1 MKLPK
6 TRLSTRMSGSAKATE
21 QRLRHLFARHK
32 RPALA
37 LVAAVA
43 LAIGLCG
50 GLVAC
55 RSATQ
60 AASFTMDTQYYD
72 ALGNYIEI
80 PRLTSEGEGAQTVN
94 QALSALKSQY
104 RTVMAAPMNTA
115 GGQRC
120 LFYPAIT
127 ERYDNLIFYLDSAS
141 SGNDG
146 DFYALVYD
154 RQEDRVVTL
163 TEALEL
169 AGITEDALCRGA
181 EEYLNGELPEAEVAL
196 AARDGTVTGFRIRD
210 NGGVEFYLSCM
221 TDDADPAV
229 DAVDGWQ
236 HLLVY
241 ADGSWRHY
249 NCKATAPLTEE
260 LLIPAEEL
268 AGFDTPLWYQWGPS
282 GGAPEGGFAME
293 QIPPQVEEQVL
304 QYMVDHVGYSEL
316 PMELIL
322 CTSFTDLSRLD
333 LAEEWRD
340 MDALECYGITYG
352 ANGTYVGED
361 LLFFRKGE
369 QYTFVGSLGE
379 YNSEQV
385 EPTRLAAVGIY
396 NYRIMYWMLEQGIL
410 TAFPEADAMLRD
422 APMPLAARSAAVAYF
437 YSNRPA
443 DISIFFAD
451 QAPLQPEG
459 RTMRID
465 GADYLGLRQLYETY
479 GVVYQLR
486 CSGWEDG
493 NWYAYPE
500 PLWLV
505 FQLGQG
511 GDMTTVLGESVPRET
526 VEQAALEQGYHL
538 VDGTVALWRDG
549 YPNPAG
555 PGSEVGFFQEEPVVT
570 VLEGAEPIY
579 QAGDWWQQ
587 MEWEGLS
594 ALCYCNADGGYA
606 IQRLETTRT
615 DLFTDRGIR
624 VGSTRAEVEAAYG
637 EKLSR
642 TDYWGLYP
650 GEDYLWYCADPEG
663 WGAAILFF
671 FDGDQVSRIVLNN
684 MFN

>member
-32 RPALA
+32 RPALV

-60 AASFTMDTQYYD
+60 AGSFTMDTQYYD

-80 PRLTSEGEGAQTVN
+80 PRLTAEGEGAQAVN

-104 RTVMAAPMNTA
+104 QTVMAAPMNTA

-154 RQEDRVVTL
+154 RQKDRVVTL

-169 AGITEDALCRGA
+169 AGTTEDALCRGA
-181 EEYLNGELPEAEVAL
+181 EEYLNGELAGTEVAL
-196 AARDGTVTGFRIRD
+196 AAQDGTVTGFRIRND
-210 NGGVEFYLSCM
+210 GGVEFYLSCM

-282 GGAPEGGFAME
+282 GGAPESGFLLQ
-293 QIPPQVEEQVL
+293 QIPEQVETQAQVFL
-304 QYMVDHVGYSEL
+304 EGEGYHAPPDSL
-316 PMELIL
+316 LL
-322 CTSFTDLSRLD
+322 RACFDDLSGLE
-333 LAEEWRD
+333 LASEWQGY
-340 MDALECYGITYG
+340 DALECYQVTYSVPDTHR
-352 ANGTYVGED
+352 AVD
-361 LLFFRKGE
+361 LLFFRRGE
-369 QYTFVGSLGE
+369 DYTYVGELIGMD
-379 YNSEQV
+379 YQAV
-385 EPTRLAAVGIY
+385 EPTRLASVGPY
-396 NYRIMYWMLEQGIL
+396 NYAVMYHLLEEGIL

-422 APMPLAARSAAVAYF
+422 APMPLAAQSAAVAYF

-465 GADYLGLRQLYETY
+465 GADYLALRQLYETY

-493 NWYAYPE
+493 GWYSYPE

-505 FQLGQG
+505 FQLDQG
-511 GDMTTVLGESVPRET
+511 GDMTVLGESVPRET

-538 VDGTVALWRDG
+538 ADGTVALWRDG

-555 PGSEVGFFQEEPVVT
+555 PGSEVGFFREEPVVT
-570 VLEGAEPIY
+570 VLAGAEPIY
-579 QAGDWWQQ
+579 QEGDWWQQ
-587 MEWEGLS
+587 MEWESLS
-594 ALCYCNADGGYA
+594 ALCYCNADGSYA
-606 IQRLETTRT
+606 IERLETTRT
-615 DLFTDRGIR
+615 DLSTDRGIR

-637 EKLSR
+637 EELSH

-684 MFN
+684 MFD

>member
-32 RPALA
+32 RPALV

-154 RQEDRVVTL
+154 RQKDRVVTL

-196 AARDGTVTGFRIRD
+196 AARDGTVTGFRIRND
-210 NGGVEFYLSCM
+210 GGVEFYLSCM

-282 GGAPEGGFAME
+282 GGAPESGFLLQ
-293 QIPPQVEEQVL
+293 QIPEQVETQAQVFL
-304 QYMVDHVGYSEL
+304 EGEGYHAPPDSL
-316 PMELIL
+316 LL
-322 CTSFTDLSRLD
+322 RACFDDLSGLE
-333 LAEEWRD
+333 LASEWQGY
-340 MDALECYGITYG
+340 DALECYQVTYSVPDTHR
-352 ANGTYVGED
+352 AVD
-361 LLFFRKGE
+361 LLFFRRGE
-369 QYTFVGSLGE
+369 DYTYVGELIGMD
-379 YNSEQV
+379 YQAV
-385 EPTRLAAVGIY
+385 EPTRLASVGPY
-396 NYRIMYWMLEQGIL
+396 NYAVMYHLLEEGIL

-422 APMPLAARSAAVAYF
+422 APIPLAARSAAVAYF

-493 NWYAYPE
+493 GWYSYPE

-505 FQLGQG
+505 FQLDQG
-511 GDMTTVLGESVPRET
+511 GDMTVLGESVPRET

-555 PGSEVGFFQEEPVVT
+555 PGSEVGFFREEPVVT
-570 VLEGAEPIY
+570 VLAGAEPIY
-579 QAGDWWQQ
+579 QEGDWWQQ

-594 ALCYCNADGGYA
+594 ALCYCNADGSYA
-606 IQRLETTRT
+606 VERLETTRT
-615 DLFTDRGIR
+615 DLSTDQGIR

-637 EKLSR
+637 EELSH

-684 MFN
+684 MFD

>member
-32 RPALA
+32 RPALL
-37 LVAAVA
+37 LVAVVA

-60 AASFTMDTQYYD
+60 AGSFTMDTQYYD

-80 PRLTSEGEGAQTVN
+80 PRLTSEGEGAQVVN

-104 RTVMAAPMNTA
+104 QTVMAAPMNTA

-282 GGAPEGGFAME
+282 GGAPESGFLLQ
-293 QIPPQVEEQVL
+293 QIPEQVETQAQVFL
-304 QYMVDHVGYSEL
+304 EGEGYHAPPDSL
-316 PMELIL
+316 LL
-322 CTSFTDLSRLD
+322 RACFDDLSGLE
-333 LAEEWRD
+333 LASEWQGY
-340 MDALECYGITYG
+340 DALECYQMTYSVPDTHR
-352 ANGTYVGED
+352 AVD
-361 LLFFRKGE
+361 LLFFRRGE
-369 QYTFVGSLGE
+369 DYTYVGELIGMD
-379 YNSEQV
+379 YQAV
-385 EPTRLAAVGIY
+385 EPTRLASVGPY
-396 NYRIMYWMLEQGIL
+396 NYAVMYHLLEEGIL

-422 APMPLAARSAAVAYF
+422 APIPLAARSAAVAYF

-493 NWYAYPE
+493 SWYSYPE

-505 FQLGQG
+505 FQLDQG
-511 GDMTTVLGESVPRET
+511 GDMTVLGESVPRET

-538 VDGTVALWRDG
+538 VDGTVVLWRDG

-555 PGSEVGFFQEEPVVT
+555 PGSEVGFFREEPVVT
-570 VLEGAEPIY
+570 VLEDAEPIY
-579 QAGDWWQQ
+579 QEGDWWQQ

-594 ALCYCNADGGYA
+594 ALCYCNADGSYA
-606 IQRLETTRT
+606 VERLETTWT
-615 DLFTDRGIR
+615 DLSTERGIR

-637 EKLSR
+637 EELSH

-650 GEDYLWYCADPEG
+650 GENYLWYCADPEG

-684 MFN
+684 MFD

>member
-1 MKLPK
+1 MKVPH
-6 TRLSTRMSGSAKATE
+6 TRLSTHMSGSAKETE
-21 QRLRHLFARHK
+21 QRLRNLFARHK
-32 RPALA
+32 RPALL
-37 LVAAVA
+37 LVAVVA

-55 RSATQ
+55 RSTTQ
-60 AASFTMDTQYYD
+60 AGSFTMDTQYYD

-80 PRLTSEGEGAQTVN
+80 PRLTSEGEGAQEVN
-94 QALSALKSQY
+94 QALAALKSQY
-104 RTVMAAPMNTA
+104 QTVMNAPMNTV

-120 LFYPAIT
+120 LFYPAVT

-146 DFYALVYD
+146 DIYTLVYD

-169 AGITEDALCRGA
+169 AGTTEDALCRGA
-181 EEYLNGELPEAEVAL
+181 EEYLNGELAGTEVAL
-196 AARDGTVTGFRIRD
+196 AAQDGAVTGFRIRN
-210 NGGVEFYLSCM
+210 NGEAEFYLTCM

-241 ADGSWRHY
+241 ADGNWRHY

-260 LLIPAEEL
+260 LLIPVGEL
-268 AGFDTPLWYQWGPS
+268 ASFETPLWYQWGPS
-282 GGAPEGGFAME
+282 DGAPEGGFQLE
-293 QIPPQVEEQVL
+293 QIPEQVETQAQTFLEGE
-304 QYMVDHVGYSEL
+304 GYHAPPDSL
-316 PMELIL
+316 LL
-322 CTSFTDLSRLD
+322 RVCFDDLSGLE
-333 LAEEWRD
+333 LASEWQGY
-340 MDALECYGITYG
+340 DALECYRMTYSVPD
-352 ANGTYVGED
+352 THRTVD
-361 LLFFRKGE
+361 LLFFRRGE
-369 QYTFVGSLGE
+369 DYTYVGELIGMD
-379 YNSEQV
+379 YQTV
-385 EPTRLAAVGIY
+385 EPTRLASVGPY
-396 NYRIMYWMLEQGIL
+396 NYAVMYHLLEEGIL

-422 APMPLAARSAAVAYF
+422 APMPLAAQSAAVAYF

-443 DISIFFAD
+443 DMTVFFAD

-465 GADYLGLRQLYETY
+465 EATYLGLRQLYETY

-493 NWYAYPE
+493 GWYAYPE

-511 GDMTTVLGESVPRET
+511 GDMTTVLGESVPRKT

-538 VDGTVALWRDG
+538 VDGEIALWRDG

-570 VLEGAEPIY
+570 VLEDADPIY
-579 QAGDWWQQ
+579 QEGDWWQQ

-594 ALCYCNADGGYA
+594 ALCYCNADGSYA

-615 DLFTDRGIR
+615 DLSTDRGIR

-637 EKLSR
+637 ENLSR

-650 GEDYLWYCADPEG
+650 GEDYLWYCADPAG

-671 FDGDQVSRIVLNN
+671 FNGDGVSRIVLNN

>member
-1 MKLPK
+1 MKVPH
-6 TRLSTRMSGSAKATE
+6 TRLSTHMSGSAKATE
-21 QRLRHLFARHK
+21 QRLRNLFARHK
-32 RPALA
+32 RPALL
-37 LVAAVA
+37 LVAVVA

-55 RSATQ
+55 RSTTQ
-60 AASFTMDTQYYD
+60 AGSFTMDAQYYD
-72 ALGNYIEI
+72 VLGNYIEI
-80 PRLTSEGEGAQTVN
+80 PRLTAEGEGAQAVN
-94 QALSALKSQY
+94 QALAVLKSQY
-104 RTVMAAPMNTA
+104 QTVMAAPINTA

-120 LFYPAIT
+120 LFYPAVT

-146 DFYALVYD
+146 DIYTLVYD

-169 AGITEDALCRGA
+169 AGTTEDALCRGA
-181 EEYLNGELPEAEVAL
+181 EEYLNGELAGTEVAL
-196 AARDGTVTGFRIRD
+196 VARDGAVTGFRIRD
-210 NGGVEFYLSCM
+210 DGGVEFYLTCM

-241 ADGSWRHY
+241 ADDSWRHY

-260 LLIPAEEL
+260 LLIPLEEL
-268 AGFDTPLWYQWGPS
+268 TGFDTPLWYQWGPS
-282 GGAPEGGFAME
+282 SGVPEGGFQLE
-293 QIPPQVEEQVL
+293 QIPEQVETQAQTFLEGEGYHAPPDSLLLQVCF
-304 QYMVDHVGYSEL
+304 D
-316 PMELIL
+316 
-322 CTSFTDLSRLD
+322 DLSGLE
-333 LAEEWRD
+333 LASEWQGY
-340 MDALECYGITYG
+340 DAMECYRMTYSVPD
-352 ANGTYVGED
+352 TYRAVD
-361 LLFFRKGE
+361 LLFFRRGE
-369 QYTFVGSLGE
+369 DYTYVGELIGMD
-379 YNSEQV
+379 YQTV
-385 EPTRLAAVGIY
+385 EPTRLASVGPY
-396 NYRIMYWMLEQGIL
+396 NYAVMYHLLEEGIL

-422 APMPLAARSAAVAYF
+422 APMPLAAQSAAVAYF

-443 DISIFFAD
+443 DMTVFFAD

-465 GADYLGLRQLYETY
+465 EATYLGLRQLYETY

-493 NWYAYPE
+493 GWYAYPE

-511 GDMTTVLGESVPRET
+511 GDMTTVLGESVPRKT

-538 VDGTVALWRDG
+538 VDGEIALWRDG

-555 PGSEVGFFQEEPVVT
+555 PGSEVGFFREEPVVT

-579 QAGDWWQQ
+579 QEGDWWQQ
-587 MEWEGLS
+587 MEWEDLS

-606 IQRLETTRT
+606 AYRLETTRI

-637 EKLSR
+637 ENLSH

-671 FDGDQVSRIVLNN
+671 FDGDGVSRIVLNN

>member
-1 MKLPK
+1 MSFPR
-6 TRLSTRMSGSAKATE
+6 TRLSTRMSGSASETE
-21 QRLRHLFARHK
+21 RRLRHLFAKHK

-37 LVAAVA
+37 LVAVVA
-43 LAIGLCG
+43 LAIALCG

-55 RSATQ
+55 QSATG
-60 AASFTMDTQYYD
+60 SGGLTMDIQYYD
-72 ALGNYIEI
+72 VMGNYIEI
-80 PRLTSEGEGAQTVN
+80 PRLEATGEGAREVN
-94 QALSALKSQY
+94 QALSALQSRYQS
-104 RTVMAAPMNTA
+104 TMEAPMNTV
-115 GGQRC
+115 GDKRC
-120 LFYPAIT
+120 IFYPAIT
-127 ERYDNLIFYLDSAS
+127 GRYDNLVFYLDSTS

-146 DFYALVYD
+146 DIYTLVYD

-163 TEALEL
+163 AEVLEL
-169 AGITEDALCRGA
+169 AGTTEDALCQGA
-181 EEYLNGELPEAEVAL
+181 EEYLNGELSSTEVPL
-196 AARDGTVTGFRIRD
+196 ATQDGAVTGFRIRND
-210 NGGVEFYLSCM
+210 GGVEFYLSCV

-241 ADGSWRHY
+241 AGGSYRHY
-249 NCKATAPLTEE
+249 DCKASAPLGEE

-268 AGFDTPLWYQWGPS
+268 AAFEMPLWYQWGPS
-282 GGAPEGGFAME
+282 GGEPEGGFAME

-304 QYMVDHVGYSEL
+304 QYMVEHVGYSEL

-322 CTSFTDLSRLD
+322 RTSFDDLSGLD
-333 LAEEWRD
+333 LTEKWRD
-340 MDALECYGITYG
+340 ADALECYGITYG

-379 YNSEQV
+379 HDFEQV
-385 EPTRLAAVGIY
+385 EPTRLAAVGTY
-396 NYRIMYWMLEQGIL
+396 NYRIMHWMLAQGIL
-410 TAFPEADAMLRD
+410 TAFPEADVMLRD

-443 DISIFFAD
+443 DMSIFFAD
-451 QAPLQPEG
+451 QALPHPKG

-465 GADYLGLRQLYETY
+465 EADYLGLRQLYETY

-493 NWYAYPE
+493 GWYSYPG

-505 FQLGQG
+505 FQLDQE
-511 GDMTTVLGESVPRET
+511 GDMTTVLGESVPRGS
-526 VEQAALEQGYHL
+526 VEQAVLEQGYHL
-538 VDGTVALWRDG
+538 VDGAVALWRDG

-555 PGSEVGFFQEEPVVT
+555 PGSEVNFFREEPVVT
-570 VLEGAEPIY
+570 ILEDADPIY
-579 QAGDWWQQ
+579 HEGDWWQQ

-594 ALCYCNADGGYA
+594 ALCYCNADGSYA
-606 IQRLETTRT
+606 IEHLETIRT
-615 DLFTDRGIR
+615 DLSTERGIR
-624 VGSTRAEVEAAYG
+624 IGSTRAEVEAAYG

-642 TDYWGLYP
+642 ADYWGLYP
-650 GEDYLWYCADPEG
+650 GEDRLWYCADPEG

-671 FDGDQVSRIVLNN
+671 FDGDGVSRIVLNN
-684 MFN
+684 MFD

>member
-32 RPALA
+32 RPALV

-60 AASFTMDTQYYD
+60 AGSFTMDTQYYD

-80 PRLTSEGEGAQTVN
+80 PRLTAEGEGAQAVN

-104 RTVMAAPMNTA
+104 QTVMAAPMNTA

-141 SGNDG
+141 SGNEG

-282 GGAPEGGFAME
+282 GGAPESGFLL
-293 QIPPQVEEQVL
+293 QPIPEQVETQAQVFL
-304 QYMVDHVGYSEL
+304 EGEGYHAPPDSL
-316 PMELIL
+316 LL
-322 CTSFTDLSRLD
+322 RACFDDLSGLE
-333 LAEEWRD
+333 LASEWQGY
-340 MDALECYGITYG
+340 DALECYQMTYSVPDTHR
-352 ANGTYVGED
+352 AVD
-361 LLFFRKGE
+361 LLFFRQGE
-369 QYTFVGSLGE
+369 DYTYVGELIGMD
-379 YNSEQV
+379 YQAV
-385 EPTRLAAVGIY
+385 EPTRLASVGPY
-396 NYRIMYWMLEQGIL
+396 NYAVMYHLLEEGIL

-422 APMPLAARSAAVAYF
+422 APIPLAARSAAVAYF

-493 NWYAYPE
+493 GWYSYPE

-505 FQLGQG
+505 FQLDQG
-511 GDMTTVLGESVPRET
+511 GDMTVLGESVPRET

-555 PGSEVGFFQEEPVVT
+555 PGSEVGFFREEPMVT
-570 VLEGAEPIY
+570 VLEDAEPIY
-579 QAGDWWQQ
+579 QEGDWWQQ

-594 ALCYCNADGGYA
+594 ALCYCNADGSYA
-606 IQRLETTRT
+606 VERLETTWT
-615 DLFTDRGIR
+615 DLSTERGIR
-624 VGSTRAEVEAAYG
+624 VGSTRAEV
-637 EKLSR
+637 
-642 TDYWGLYP
+642 
-650 GEDYLWYCADPEG
+650 
-663 WGAAILFF
+663 
-671 FDGDQVSRIVLNN
+671 
-684 MFN
+684 

>member
-32 RPALA
+32 RPALL
-37 LVAAVA
+37 LVAVVA

-60 AASFTMDTQYYD
+60 AGSFTMDTQYYD

-80 PRLTSEGEGAQTVN
+80 PRLTSEGEGAQVVN

-104 RTVMAAPMNTA
+104 QTVMAAPMNTA

-282 GGAPEGGFAME
+282 GGAPESGFLLQ
-293 QIPPQVEEQVL
+293 QIPEQVETQAQVFL
-304 QYMVDHVGYSEL
+304 EGEGYHAPPDSL
-316 PMELIL
+316 LL
-322 CTSFTDLSRLD
+322 RACFDDLSGLE
-333 LAEEWRD
+333 LASEWQGY
-340 MDALECYGITYG
+340 DALECYQMTYSVPDTHR
-352 ANGTYVGED
+352 AVD
-361 LLFFRKGE
+361 LLFFRRGE
-369 QYTFVGSLGE
+369 DYTYVGELIGMD
-379 YNSEQV
+379 YQAV
-385 EPTRLAAVGIY
+385 EPTRLASVGPY
-396 NYRIMYWMLEQGIL
+396 NYAVMYHLLEEGIL

-422 APMPLAARSAAVAYF
+422 APIPLAARSAAVAYF

-493 NWYAYPE
+493 SWYSYPE

-505 FQLGQG
+505 FQLDQG
-511 GDMTTVLGESVPRET
+511 GDMTVLGESVPT
-526 VEQAALEQGYHL
+526 ATTEQAGQRQAHHL
-538 VDGTVALWRDG
+538 ADGTAVQWRDG

-555 PGSEVGFFQEEPVVT
+555 PGSEVGFFREEPVVT
-570 VLEGAEPIY
+570 VLEDAEPIY
-579 QAGDWWQQ
+579 QEGDWWQQ

-594 ALCYCNADGGYA
+594 ALCYCNADGSYA
-606 IQRLETTRT
+606 VERLETTWT
-615 DLFTDRGIR
+615 DLSTERGIR

-637 EKLSR
+637 EELSH

-684 MFN
+684 MFD

>member
-1 MKLPK
+1 MKVPH
-6 TRLSTRMSGSAKATE
+6 TRLSTHMSGSAKATE
-21 QRLRHLFARHK
+21 QRLRNLFARHK
-32 RPALA
+32 RPALL
-37 LVAAVA
+37 LVGMVT

-55 RSATQ
+55 RSTTQ
-60 AASFTMDTQYYD
+60 AGSFTMDTQYYD

-80 PRLTSEGEGAQTVN
+80 PRLTAEGEGAQEVN
-94 QALSALKSQY
+94 QALAALKSQY
-104 RTVMAAPMNTA
+104 QTVMDAPMNTV

-120 LFYPAIT
+120 LLYPAVT
-127 ERYDNLIFYLDSAS
+127 ERNDNLIFYLDSAS

-146 DFYALVYD
+146 DIYTLVYD

-169 AGITEDALCRGA
+169 AGTTEDALCRGA
-181 EEYLNGELPEAEVAL
+181 EEYLNGELAGTEVAL
-196 AARDGTVTGFRIRD
+196 AAQDGAVTGFRIRD
-210 NGGVEFYLSCM
+210 DGGVEFYLTCM
-221 TDDADPAV
+221 TDDADPAA

-241 ADGSWRHY
+241 ADGNWRHY
-249 NCKATAPLTEE
+249 NCKATLMLTEE

-282 GGAPEGGFAME
+282 GGVPEGGFLLQQIPEQVENQAQVFLEGEGYHAPPDSLLLRVCFDDLSGLELASEWQGYDAME
-293 QIPPQVEEQVL
+293 C
-304 QYMVDHVGYSEL
+304 YRMTYSV
-316 PMELIL
+316 PD
-322 CTSFTDLSRLD
+322 THR
-333 LAEEWRD
+333 A
-340 MDALECYGITYG
+340 
-352 ANGTYVGED
+352 VD
-361 LLFFRKGE
+361 LLFFRRGE
-369 QYTFVGSLGE
+369 DYTYVGELIGMD
-379 YNSEQV
+379 YQTV
-385 EPTRLAAVGIY
+385 EPTRLASVGPY
-396 NYRIMYWMLEQGIL
+396 NYAVMYHLLEQGIL

-422 APMPLAARSAAVAYF
+422 TPMPLAARSAAVAYF

-443 DISIFFAD
+443 DMSIFFAD

-465 GADYLGLRQLYETY
+465 EASYLGLRQLYETY

-486 CSGWEDG
+486 CSGWENGD
-493 NWYAYPE
+493 WYAYPE

-555 PGSEVGFFQEEPVVT
+555 PASEVGFFWEEPVVT
-570 VLEGAEPIY
+570 VLEDADPIY
-579 QAGDWWQQ
+579 QEGDWWQQ

-594 ALCYCNADGGYA
+594 TLCYRNADGSYA

-615 DLFTDRGIR
+615 DLSTDRGIR

-642 TDYWGLYP
+642 TDYWSLYP

-684 MFN
+684 MFS

>member
-6 TRLSTRMSGSAKATE
+6 TRLSTHMSGSAKETE

-32 RPALA
+32 RPALL
-37 LVAAVA
+37 LVAVVA

-80 PRLTSEGEGAQTVN
+80 PRLTSEGEGAQVVN

-104 RTVMAAPMNTA
+104 QTVMAAPMNTA

-181 EEYLNGELPEAEVAL
+181 EEYLNGELPGTEVAL
-196 AARDGTVTGFRIRD
+196 AAQDGTVTGFRIRD

-282 GGAPEGGFAME
+282 GGALESGFLLQ
-293 QIPPQVEEQVL
+293 QIPEQVETQAQVFL
-304 QYMVDHVGYSEL
+304 EGEGYHAPPDSL
-316 PMELIL
+316 LL
-322 CTSFTDLSRLD
+322 RACFDDLSGLE
-333 LAEEWRD
+333 LASEWQGY
-340 MDALECYGITYG
+340 DALECYQMTYSVPDTHR
-352 ANGTYVGED
+352 AVD
-361 LLFFRKGE
+361 LLFFRRGE
-369 QYTFVGSLGE
+369 DYTYVGELIGMD
-379 YNSEQV
+379 YQAV
-385 EPTRLAAVGIY
+385 EPTRLASVGPY
-396 NYRIMYWMLEQGIL
+396 NYAVMYHLLEEGIL

-422 APMPLAARSAAVAYF
+422 APIPLAARSAAVAYF

-493 NWYAYPE
+493 GWYSYPE

-505 FQLGQG
+505 FQLDQG
-511 GDMTTVLGESVPRET
+511 GDMTVLGESVPRET

-555 PGSEVGFFQEEPVVT
+555 PGSEVGFFREEPVVT
-570 VLEGAEPIY
+570 VLAGAEPIY
-579 QAGDWWQQ
+579 QEGDWWQQ
-587 MEWEGLS
+587 VEWEGLS
-594 ALCYCNADGGYA
+594 ALCYCNADGSYA
-606 IQRLETTRT
+606 IERLETTRT
-615 DLFTDRGIR
+615 DLSTDRGIR

-637 EKLSR
+637 EELSH

-684 MFN
+684 MFD

>member
-1 MKLPK
+1 MSVPK
-6 TRLSTRMSGSAKATE
+6 TRLSTAMSGSASETE
-21 QRLRHLFARHK
+21 QRLRNLFVGHR

-37 LVAAVA
+37 LVLAVGF
-43 LAIGLCG
+43 AIGLCG

-60 AASFTMDTQYYD
+60 AGSFTMDTQYYD

-80 PRLTSEGEGAQTVN
+80 PRLTAEEGGAQAVN
-94 QALSALKSQY
+94 QGRCALESQY
-104 RTVMAAPMNTA
+104 QAVMAAPMNTA

-120 LFYPAIT
+120 LFYPAVT

-154 RQEDRVVTL
+154 RQKDRVVTL

-282 GGAPEGGFAME
+282 GGAPESGFLLQ
-293 QIPPQVEEQVL
+293 QIPEQVETQAQVFL
-304 QYMVDHVGYSEL
+304 EGEGYHAPPDSL
-316 PMELIL
+316 LL
-322 CTSFTDLSRLD
+322 RACFDDLSGLE
-333 LAEEWRD
+333 LASEWQGY
-340 MDALECYGITYG
+340 DALECYQMTYSVPDTHRG
-352 ANGTYVGED
+352 VD
-361 LLFFRKGE
+361 LLFFRRGE
-369 QYTFVGSLGE
+369 DYTYVGELIGMD
-379 YNSEQV
+379 YQAV
-385 EPTRLAAVGIY
+385 EPTRLASVGPY
-396 NYRIMYWMLEQGIL
+396 NYAVMYHLLEKGIL

-422 APMPLAARSAAVAYF
+422 APMPLAAQSAAVAYF
-437 YSNRPA
+437 YSNRPS
-443 DISIFFAD
+443 DMTVFFAD

-465 GADYLGLRQLYETY
+465 GADYLALRQLYETY

-493 NWYAYPE
+493 GWYSYPE

-505 FQLGQG
+505 FQLDQG
-511 GDMTTVLGESVPRET
+511 GDMTVLGESVPRET

-555 PGSEVGFFQEEPVVT
+555 PGSEVGFFREEPVVT
-570 VLEGAEPIY
+570 VLAGAEPIY
-579 QAGDWWQQ
+579 QEGDWWQQ
-587 MEWEGLS
+587 MEWESLS
-594 ALCYCNADGGYA
+594 ALCYCNADGSYA
-606 IQRLETTRT
+606 VERLETTRT
-615 DLFTDRGIR
+615 DLSTDRGIR

-637 EKLSR
+637 EELSH

-684 MFN
+684 MFD

>member
-1 MKLPK
+1 MKVPH
-6 TRLSTRMSGSAKATE
+6 TRLSTHMSGSAKATE
-21 QRLRHLFARHK
+21 QRLRNLFARHK
-32 RPALA
+32 RPALL
-37 LVAAVA
+37 LVGMVT

-55 RSATQ
+55 RSTTQ
-60 AASFTMDTQYYD
+60 AGSFTMDTQYYD

-80 PRLTSEGEGAQTVN
+80 PRLTAEGEGAQEVN
-94 QALSALKSQY
+94 QALAALKSQY
-104 RTVMAAPMNTA
+104 QTVMDAPMNTA

-120 LFYPAIT
+120 LFYPAVT

-146 DFYALVYD
+146 DIYTLVYD

-169 AGITEDALCRGA
+169 AGTTEDALCRGA

-196 AARDGTVTGFRIRD
+196 SARDGAVTGFRIRD
-210 NGGVEFYLSCM
+210 DGSVEFYLTCM
-221 TDDADPAV
+221 TDDADPTV

-241 ADGSWRHY
+241 ADDSWRHY

-260 LLIPAEEL
+260 LLIPLEEL
-268 AGFDTPLWYQWGPS
+268 AGFDTPLWYQWGPPD
-282 GGAPEGGFAME
+282 GAPEGGFQLE
-293 QIPPQVEEQVL
+293 QIPEQVENQAQVFL
-304 QYMVDHVGYSEL
+304 EGEGYHAPPDSL
-316 PMELIL
+316 LL
-322 CTSFTDLSRLD
+322 RVCFDDLSGLE
-333 LAEEWRD
+333 LASEWQGY
-340 MDALECYGITYG
+340 DAMECYRMTYSVPD
-352 ANGTYVGED
+352 TYRAVD
-361 LLFFRKGE
+361 LLFFRRGE
-369 QYTFVGSLGE
+369 DYTYVGELIGMD
-379 YNSEQV
+379 YQTV
-385 EPTRLAAVGIY
+385 EPTRLASVGPY
-396 NYRIMYWMLEQGIL
+396 NYAVMYHLLEEGIL

-443 DISIFFAD
+443 EMTVFFAD

-465 GADYLGLRQLYETY
+465 EATYLGLRQLYETY

-493 NWYAYPE
+493 GWYAYPE

-511 GDMTTVLGESVPRET
+511 GDMTTVLGESVPRKT

-538 VDGTVALWRDG
+538 VDGEIALWRDG

-570 VLEGAEPIY
+570 VLEDADPIY
-579 QAGDWWQQ
+579 QEGDWWQQ

-594 ALCYCNADGGYA
+594 ALCYCNADGSYA

-615 DLFTDRGIR
+615 DLSTDRGIR
-624 VGSTRAEVEAAYG
+624 VGSIRAEVEAAYG
-637 EKLSR
+637 ENLSR

-671 FDGDQVSRIVLNN
+671 FNGDGVSRIVLNN

>member
-1 MKLPK
+1 MKVPH
-6 TRLSTRMSGSAKATE
+6 TRLSTHMSGSAKATE
-21 QRLRHLFARHK
+21 QRLRNLFARHK
-32 RPALA
+32 RPALL
-37 LVAAVA
+37 LVAVVA

-55 RSATQ
+55 RSTTQ
-60 AASFTMDTQYYD
+60 AGSFTMDTQYYD

-80 PRLTSEGEGAQTVN
+80 PRLTSEGEGAQEVN
-94 QALSALKSQY
+94 QALAVLKSQY
-104 RTVMAAPMNTA
+104 QTVMAAPINTA

-120 LFYPAIT
+120 LFYPAVT

-146 DFYALVYD
+146 GLYTLVYD

-169 AGITEDALCRGA
+169 AGTTEDALCRGA
-181 EEYLNGELPEAEVAL
+181 EEYLNRELPEAEVAL
-196 AARDGTVTGFRIRD
+196 SARDGAVTGFRIRD
-210 NGGVEFYLSCM
+210 DGGVEFYLTCM

-260 LLIPAEEL
+260 LLIPLEEL
-268 AGFDTPLWYQWGPS
+268 TGFDTPLWYQWGPS
-282 GGAPEGGFAME
+282 GGVPEGGFLLQQIPEQVENQAQVFLEGEGYHAPPDSLLLRVCFDDLSGLELASEWQGYDAME
-293 QIPPQVEEQVL
+293 C
-304 QYMVDHVGYSEL
+304 YRMTYSV
-316 PMELIL
+316 PD
-322 CTSFTDLSRLD
+322 THR
-333 LAEEWRD
+333 A
-340 MDALECYGITYG
+340 
-352 ANGTYVGED
+352 VD
-361 LLFFRKGE
+361 LLFFRRGE
-369 QYTFVGSLGE
+369 DYTYVGELIGMD
-379 YNSEQV
+379 YQTV
-385 EPTRLAAVGIY
+385 EPTRLASVGPY
-396 NYRIMYWMLEQGIL
+396 NYAVMYHLLEQGIL

-422 APMPLAARSAAVAYF
+422 APMPLAAQSAAVAYF

-443 DISIFFAD
+443 DMSIFFAD

-465 GADYLGLRQLYETY
+465 EATYLGLRQLYETY

-538 VDGTVALWRDG
+538 MDGEIALWRDG

-555 PGSEVGFFQEEPVVT
+555 PGSEVGFFREEPVVT

-579 QAGDWWQQ
+579 QEGDWWQQ

-594 ALCYCNADGGYA
+594 ALCYCNADGSYT
-606 IQRLETTRT
+606 IERLETIRT
-615 DLFTDRGIR
+615 DLSTERGIR

-642 TDYWGLYP
+642 TDYWSLYP

>member
-1 MKLPK
+1 MKVPH
-6 TRLSTRMSGSAKATE
+6 TRLSTHMSGSAKATE
-21 QRLRHLFARHK
+21 QRLRNLFARHK
-32 RPALA
+32 RPALL
-37 LVAAVA
+37 LVAVVA

-55 RSATQ
+55 RSTTQ
-60 AASFTMDTQYYD
+60 AGSFTMDTQYYD

-80 PRLTSEGEGAQTVN
+80 PRLTSEGEGAQEVN
-94 QALSALKSQY
+94 QALAVLKSQY
-104 RTVMAAPMNTA
+104 QTVMAAPINTA

-120 LFYPAIT
+120 LFYPAVT

-146 DFYALVYD
+146 GLYTLVYD

-169 AGITEDALCRGA
+169 AGTTEDALCRGA
-181 EEYLNGELPEAEVAL
+181 EEYLNRELPEAEVAL
-196 AARDGTVTGFRIRD
+196 SARDGAVTGFRIRD
-210 NGGVEFYLSCM
+210 DGGVEFYLTCM

-260 LLIPAEEL
+260 LLIPLEEL
-268 AGFDTPLWYQWGPS
+268 TGFDTPLWYQWGPS
-282 GGAPEGGFAME
+282 GGVPEGGFLLQQIPEQVENQAQVFLEGEGYHAPPDSLLLRVCFDDLSGLELASEWQGYDAME
-293 QIPPQVEEQVL
+293 C
-304 QYMVDHVGYSEL
+304 YRMTYSV
-316 PMELIL
+316 PD
-322 CTSFTDLSRLD
+322 THR
-333 LAEEWRD
+333 A
-340 MDALECYGITYG
+340 
-352 ANGTYVGED
+352 VD
-361 LLFFRKGE
+361 LLFFRRGE
-369 QYTFVGSLGE
+369 DYTYVGELIGMD
-379 YNSEQV
+379 YQTV
-385 EPTRLAAVGIY
+385 EPTRLASVGPY
-396 NYRIMYWMLEQGIL
+396 NYAVMYHLLEQGIL

-422 APMPLAARSAAVAYF
+422 APMPLAAQSAAVAYF

-443 DISIFFAD
+443 DMTVFFAD

-465 GADYLGLRQLYETY
+465 EATYLGLRQLYETY

-538 VDGTVALWRDG
+538 MDGEIALWRDG

-555 PGSEVGFFQEEPVVT
+555 PGSEVGFFREEPVVT

-579 QAGDWWQQ
+579 QEGDWWQQ

-594 ALCYCNADGGYA
+594 ALCYCNADGSYT
-606 IQRLETTRT
+606 IERLETIRT
-615 DLFTDRGIR
+615 DLSTERGIR

-642 TDYWGLYP
+642 TDYWSLYP

>member
-32 RPALA
+32 RPALV

-80 PRLTSEGEGAQTVN
+80 PRLTAEGEGAQAVN

-104 RTVMAAPMNTA
+104 QTVMAAPMNTA

-154 RQEDRVVTL
+154 RQKDRVVTL

-169 AGITEDALCRGA
+169 AGTTEDALCRGA

-196 AARDGTVTGFRIRD
+196 AARDGTVTGFRIRND
-210 NGGVEFYLSCM
+210 GGVEFYLSCM

-282 GGAPEGGFAME
+282 GGAPESGFLLQ
-293 QIPPQVEEQVL
+293 QIPEQVETQAQVFL
-304 QYMVDHVGYSEL
+304 EGEGYHAPPDSL
-316 PMELIL
+316 LL
-322 CTSFTDLSRLD
+322 RACFDDLSGLE
-333 LAEEWRD
+333 LASEWQGY
-340 MDALECYGITYG
+340 DALECYQVTYSVPDTHR
-352 ANGTYVGED
+352 AVD
-361 LLFFRKGE
+361 LLFFRRGE
-369 QYTFVGSLGE
+369 DYTYVGELIGMD
-379 YNSEQV
+379 YQAV
-385 EPTRLAAVGIY
+385 EPTRLASVGPY
-396 NYRIMYWMLEQGIL
+396 NYAVMYHLLEEGIL

-422 APMPLAARSAAVAYF
+422 APIPLAARSAAVAYF

-493 NWYAYPE
+493 GWYSYPE

-505 FQLGQG
+505 FQLDQG
-511 GDMTTVLGESVPRET
+511 GDMTVLGESVPRET

-555 PGSEVGFFQEEPVVT
+555 PGSEVGFFREEPVVT
-570 VLEGAEPIY
+570 VLAGAEPIY
-579 QAGDWWQQ
+579 QEGDWWQQ

-594 ALCYCNADGGYA
+594 ALCYCNADGSYA
-606 IQRLETTRT
+606 IERLETTRT
-615 DLFTDRGIR
+615 DLSTDRGIR

-637 EKLSR
+637 EELSH

-684 MFN
+684 MFD

>member
-60 AASFTMDTQYYD
+60 AGSFTMDTQYYD

-80 PRLTSEGEGAQTVN
+80 PRLTAEGEGAQVVN

-104 RTVMAAPMNTA
+104 QTVMAAPMNTA

-282 GGAPEGGFAME
+282 GGAPESGFLLQ
-293 QIPPQVEEQVL
+293 QIPEQVETQAQVFL
-304 QYMVDHVGYSEL
+304 EGEGYHAPPDSL
-316 PMELIL
+316 LL
-322 CTSFTDLSRLD
+322 RACFDDLSGLE
-333 LAEEWRD
+333 LASEWQGY
-340 MDALECYGITYG
+340 DALECYQMTYSVPDTHR
-352 ANGTYVGED
+352 AVD
-361 LLFFRKGE
+361 LLFFRRGE
-369 QYTFVGSLGE
+369 DYTYVGELIGMD
-379 YNSEQV
+379 YQAV
-385 EPTRLAAVGIY
+385 EPTRLASVGPY
-396 NYRIMYWMLEQGIL
+396 NYAVMYHLLEKGIL

-422 APMPLAARSAAVAYF
+422 APMPLAAQSAAVAYF
-437 YSNRPA
+437 YSNRPS
-443 DISIFFAD
+443 DMTVFFAD

-493 NWYAYPE
+493 GWYSYPE

-505 FQLGQG
+505 FQLDQG
-511 GDMTTVLGESVPRET
+511 GDMTVLGESVPRET
-526 VEQAALEQGYHL
+526 VGQAALEQGYHL

-555 PGSEVGFFQEEPVVT
+555 PGSEVGFFREEPVVT
-570 VLEGAEPIY
+570 VLAGAEPIY
-579 QAGDWWQQ
+579 QEGDWWQQ

-594 ALCYCNADGGYA
+594 ALCYCNADGSYA
-606 IQRLETTRT
+606 VERLETTWT
-615 DLFTDRGIR
+615 DLSTERGIR

-637 EKLSR
+637 EELSH

-650 GEDYLWYCADPEG
+650 GENYLWYCADPEG

-684 MFN
+684 MFD

>member
-6 TRLSTRMSGSAKATE
+6 TRLSTHMSGSAKETE

-32 RPALA
+32 RPALL
-37 LVAAVA
+37 LVAVVA

-55 RSATQ
+55 RSTTQ

-104 RTVMAAPMNTA
+104 RTVMDAPMNTA

-282 GGAPEGGFAME
+282 GGAPESGFLLQ
-293 QIPPQVEEQVL
+293 QISEQVETQAQVFL
-304 QYMVDHVGYSEL
+304 EGEGYHAPPDSL
-316 PMELIL
+316 LL
-322 CTSFTDLSRLD
+322 RACFDDLSGLE
-333 LAEEWRD
+333 LASEWQGY
-340 MDALECYGITYG
+340 DALECYQMTYSVPDTHRG
-352 ANGTYVGED
+352 VD
-361 LLFFRKGE
+361 LLFFRRGE
-369 QYTFVGSLGE
+369 DYTYVGELIGMD
-379 YNSEQV
+379 YQAV
-385 EPTRLAAVGIY
+385 EPTRLASVGPY
-396 NYRIMYWMLEQGIL
+396 NYAVMYHLLEEGIL

-493 NWYAYPE
+493 GWYSYPE

-505 FQLGQG
+505 FQLDQG
-511 GDMTTVLGESVPRET
+511 GDMTVLGESVPRET

-555 PGSEVGFFQEEPVVT
+555 PGSEVGFFREEPVVT
-570 VLEGAEPIY
+570 VLAGAEPIY
-579 QAGDWWQQ
+579 QEGDWWQQ
-587 MEWEGLS
+587 MEWESLS
-594 ALCYCNADGGYA
+594 ALCYCNADGSYA
-606 IQRLETTRT
+606 VERLETTRT
-615 DLFTDRGIR
+615 DLSTDRGIR
-624 VGSTRAEVEAAYG
+624 VGSTRAEVEATYG
-637 EKLSR
+637 EELSH

-663 WGAAILFF
+663 WWAAILFF

-684 MFN
+684 MFD